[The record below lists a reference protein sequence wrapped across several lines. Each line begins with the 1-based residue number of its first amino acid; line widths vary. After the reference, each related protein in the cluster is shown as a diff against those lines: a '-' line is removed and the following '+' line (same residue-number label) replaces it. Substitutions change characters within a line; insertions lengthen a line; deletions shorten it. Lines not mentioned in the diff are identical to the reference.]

1 MAHLNGRVLRLRH
14 GRYNTNEF
22 LLTAPPGLDLDVAWE
37 RLQNFEPRVRFFALM
52 GTVAML
58 PTGRFANPNQQGATI
73 MTDVMFF
80 KTFKGNLFRVNCDN
94 IDLLFFRVPGVP
106 DRPLICAP
114 NRGRTDW
121 RYGVL
126 NKITQNGY
134 RAISRHGNYFNVK
147 AWLAEKTK
155 PQMTNMI
162 VALRDGTCRSY
173 EDAMKR
179 WPVSAFRHFRGVQN
193 LLQETKHKAR
203 RVEEVIG
210 TQPFR
215 LLTEN

>member
-80 KTFKGNLFRVNCDN
+80 KTLQGSPFRVNCDN
-94 IDLLFFRVPGVP
+94 IDLLFFRFSAC
-106 DRPLICAP
+106 L
-114 NRGRTDW
+114 
-121 RYGVL
+121 
-126 NKITQNGY
+126 
-134 RAISRHGNYFNVK
+134 
-147 AWLAEKTK
+147 
-155 PQMTNMI
+155 
-162 VALRDGTCRSY
+162 
-173 EDAMKR
+173 
-179 WPVSAFRHFRGVQN
+179 VSQID
-193 LLQETKHKAR
+193 L
-203 RVEEVIG
+203 
-210 TQPFR
+210 
-215 LLTEN
+215 

>member
-73 MTDVMFF
+73 MTDVIFF
-80 KTFKGNLFRVNCDN
+80 KTLTGNQFRVNCDN
-94 IDLLFFRVPGVP
+94 IDLRFFRVPGVP

-114 NRGRTDW
+114 NRGRNDW
-121 RYGVL
+121 RNGVI
-126 NKITQNGY
+126 NMITQNGNLI
-134 RAISRHGNYFNVK
+134 RG
-147 AWLAEKTK
+147 
-155 PQMTNMI
+155 
-162 VALRDGTCRSY
+162 
-173 EDAMKR
+173 
-179 WPVSAFRHFRGVQN
+179 RGV
-193 LLQETKHKAR
+193 
-203 RVEEVIG
+203 
-210 TQPFR
+210 
-215 LLTEN
+215 

>member
-22 LLTAPPGLDLDVAWE
+22 LLTAPPGLDLDVAWQG
-37 RLQNFEPRVRFFALM
+37 LQNFEPRVRFFALM

-58 PTGRFANPNQQGATI
+58 PTGRFANSNQQGETI
-73 MTDVMFF
+73 MTDVMFY
-80 KTFKGNLFRVNCDN
+80 KTLRGNPFRVNCDN
-94 IDLLFFRVPGVP
+94 IDLRFFRVLGVQ

-114 NRGRTDW
+114 NRGRNDW
-121 RYGVL
+121 RYGVI

-134 RAISRHGNYFNVK
+134 RAIGRHGNNFNVK

-162 VALRDGTCRSY
+162 VALRDGTCTSY

-193 LLQETKHKAR
+193 QLRETKQNAR

-210 TQPFR
+210 SQPFR